1 MKVIILN
8 IDLRVCPL
16 LLISESDKKWTW
28 EQSTVCA
35 LSWETS
41 LHWDW
46 LITWT
51 VAKEIL
57 LLKSDNSVFIKGQKK
72 NKPKP
77 CNGIFSVLLF
87 YFIFYFW
94 VHPACL
100 GVSSDHAQRTIWDAR
115 DPPCV
120 SKASTLPAVLSL
132 YPSITISLM
141 NIYYTLI
148 LACPA
153 HYEILCFHFN
163 MKYLIHH

>member
-8 IDLRVCPL
+8 IDLRICPL

-72 NKPKP
+72 KINQ
-77 CNGIFSVLLF
+77 NHAMEFSQYY
-87 YFIFYFW
+87 YFILFFTFEYTQ
-94 VHPACL
+94 
-100 GVSSDHAQRTIWDAR
+100 HA
-115 DPPCV
+115 
-120 SKASTLPAVLSL
+120 
-132 YPSITISLM
+132 
-141 NIYYTLI
+141 
-148 LACPA
+148 
-153 HYEILCFHFN
+153 
-163 MKYLIHH
+163 